1 MERKS
6 LQQWKDTCS
15 AYSSR
20 KLYMQDRY
28 LKMKPEDLL
37 MYTGEGTKRKW
48 EGTVGYE
55 ISEMETNVMLGGVEE
70 SEEEEIF
77 EQIYALMITPFE
89 QWLTKTGYEPEVMEI

>member
-28 LKMKPEDLL
+28 LKLKPEDLL

-48 EGTVGYE
+48 EKSCSST
-55 ISEMETNVMLGGVEE
+55 
-70 SEEEEIF
+70 
-77 EQIYALMITPFE
+77 
-89 QWLTKTGYEPEVMEI
+89 

>member
-1 MERKS
+1 
-6 LQQWKDTCS
+6 
-15 AYSSR
+15 
-20 KLYMQDRY
+20 
-28 LKMKPEDLL
+28 

-70 SEEEEIF
+70 AEEEEIF
-77 EQIYALMITPFE
+77 EQIYALMITPLE